1 MKFKIARVFHS
12 FLLVAAAGCGGGSGS
27 PDAAPPP
34 DPPDARPID
43 AALPPDAHP
52 PDLTCAGMDP
62 PVLVVPDPLTIAG
75 FTRSIGASGASPVA
89 GVAVEA
95 RQVSDDSV
103 VASDISRNDGAYSLS
118 VVTGAVALT
127 GYLHA
132 TADTFFPTNLFPPD
146 PIQKD
151 IGMLTIP
158 LFAKQ
163 LLPLLATLAGTE
175 LKPGDGV
182 AIVQVHD
189 CAGDGMAGVVVAITG
204 GNADTK
210 IVYGSGDPPL
220 PTASATT
227 TDESGTVYILNIPP
241 GEVTVSGTYHAGEDM
256 HPVLVKSFAD
266 EATLTQLHP

>member
-189 CAGDGMAGVVVAITG
+189 CAGDGMAGVVVMAMGWRWADLAQQVSVPSG
-204 GNADTK
+204 GSSRRQKHPERCRAGPHQACTCRFPARLL
-210 IVYGSGDPPL
+210 SHRSPP
-220 PTASATT
+220 TR
-227 TDESGTVYILNIPP
+227 
-241 GEVTVSGTYHAGEDM
+241 AGA
-256 HPVLVKSFAD
+256 LSIAR
-266 EATLTQLHP
+266 